1 MILLVH
7 SLQLFYVIVIIYL
20 PHHETIPSPSDE
32 PSTTMPPTTC
42 MAGSSAPPAFRATA
56 PAPPSSKLL
65 FERGRLTA
73 GRYVCLKEVDISI
86 LVICYASDDIEY
98 NKRIPELS
106 NEPLHITQDANS
118 IEK

>member
-1 MILLVH
+1 MLARWMMAETIVSWS
-7 SLQLFYVIVIIYL
+7 SLQV
-20 PHHETIPSPSDE
+20 
-32 PSTTMPPTTC
+32 
-42 MAGSSAPPAFRATA
+42 
-56 PAPPSSKLL
+56 
-65 FERGRLTA
+65 A

-106 NEPLHITQDANS
+106 NEPLHITQEANS